1 MNFGFSFSLV
11 TVTQKQALVSLQ
23 ELTPEDIGLRGDSH
37 EACTCLM
44 PMENK
49 SITREFFSFC
59 LVLLSSG
66 IMEECDTPFF
76 VSVSCI
82 ARQTW
87 QFEPAGPWI
96 NSWISAVRSPSTIWP
111 STATRQ

>member
-1 MNFGFSFSLV
+1 MNFGFRFSLV
-11 TVTQKQALVSLQ
+11 TVTQKQTLVSLQ
-23 ELTPEDIGLRGDSH
+23 ELTPEEIGLRGDSN

-49 SITREFFSFC
+49 SIAITREFFSFR
-59 LVLLSSG
+59 
-66 IMEECDTPFF
+66 TPFF
-76 VSVSCI
+76 IWVSCI

-87 QFEPAGPWI
+87 QFEPAAPWI
-96 NSWISAVRSPSTIWP
+96 NSWISAVRSPSTICP